1 MDKSNDG
8 LTLKEVLKTR
18 AFYCLAFNMS
28 IALIPA
34 ELVIAYYKV
43 HLNKKL
49 FVDKVYIIYSFVCV
63 ILVNN
68 FLI

>member
-18 AFYCLAFNMS
+18 AFYCLAFGMS
-28 IALIPA
+28 LALIPA

-43 HLNKKL
+43 
-49 FVDKVYIIYSFVCV
+49 
-63 ILVNN
+63 
-68 FLI
+68 